1 MCVCMLLHM
10 IAKLRFSF
18 HSQYFF
24 VAHVFFTM
32 FLFSCMRVFVFL
44 FCSFVFMLVNNLCA
58 QPWTSAQLA
67 TANTAS
73 HIEELTGIEQETIM
87 YLNLARLY
95 PKDFVR
101 IELTADA
108 TDINMT
114 SLIRTLKSLKPKKA
128 LVWDAALQATAECL
142 VNEQG
147 PTKQVGHKRKKCAG
161 DYFAECISYGMESG
175 KDIILQLLIDYGN
188 PGYGHREICL
198 SGEYHTVGVSDG
210 GHGLNGRMA
219 VMDFK

>member
-1 MCVCMLLHM
+1 
-10 IAKLRFSF
+10 
-18 HSQYFF
+18 
-24 VAHVFFTM
+24 
-32 FLFSCMRVFVFL
+32 MRVSVFL
-44 FCSFVFMLVNNLCA
+44 FFTSVFMWAGNVFA
-58 QPWTSAQLA
+58 QPWTSDQLA